1 MSTIREHWP
10 EYLIEAGCLA
20 VFMVSA
26 AFFATLLNHPSS
38 PVAGWIASPALRR
51 IPMGI
56 AMGLT
61 AVGIIYSRLGQRSGA
76 HMNPA
81 VTLAFLRLGRIQPR
95 HALGYIVAQFLGG
108 LSGIAVAVV
117 LLAGLPAEPPINYVA
132 TVPGPDGPLVAALAE
147 AAISFVLMST
157 VLIVSSRPAI
167 APYTGM
173 AAGTLVAFYIAV
185 EDPLSGMSMNPAR
198 TLGPALLS
206 GATEHLWVYFTAP
219 GLGMVLAA
227 EAWSCLNVAAPRG
240 CAKLHHPLHG
250 PCIFRCGD
258 AAHPVGRKEAAA
270 A

>member
-20 VFMVSA
+20 TFMVSA
-26 AFFATLLNHPSS
+26 AFFATSLYHPVS
-38 PVAGWIASPALRR
+38 PLAGLIESPTLSRV
-51 IPMGI
+51 PMGI

-61 AVGIIYSRLGQRSGA
+61 AIAIIYSRLGQRSGA

-81 VTLAFLRLGRIQPR
+81 VTLAFLRLGRVRPPI
-95 HALGYIVAQFLGG
+95 AAGYIVSQFVGG
-108 LSGIAVAVV
+108 SAGIALAVG
-117 LLAGLPAEPPINYVA
+117 LLAGLPAEPPVNYVA
-132 TVPGPDGPLVAALAE
+132 TVPGPGGPLVAALAE
-147 AAISFVLMST
+147 AGISFVLMTT

-167 APYTGM
+167 ARHTGI
-173 AAGTLVAFYIAV
+173 AAGALVALYITF

-198 TLGPALLS
+198 SLGPALLS

-219 GLGMVLAA
+219 VAGMGLAA
-227 EAWSCLNVAAPRG
+227 ELFARISVKAQHG

-258 AAHPVGRKEAAA
+258 AAPTHGRKEAAA